1 MTSSPQ
7 LLLPTVGRHLVRE
20 FARTFLLTAAAFVA
34 IYLLVDF
41 FDRFDDY
48 LRHDAPL
55 DALIRTILYKVPL
68 VLTQVTPL
76 AVLTGALVGLG
87 MLARQNEFVAMRACG
102 VSIWQVALPL
112 IGLAIAL
119 SALVFVWNEQ
129 VVPKMTRRAHEIWS
143 VEVKKRGEHNV
154 YTGRQVWYHGRSGFY
169 SINRVALG
177 RRSLYG
183 LTIYELGQDFRP
195 VRVVEAAAAVWDGA
209 QWSFETPRTREFR
222 PEGVVETTT
231 LPPGFVLPET
241 LDDFRVASVEPEEF
255 SYLMLRRQI
264 EALRLKGVDASE
276 GLVDLHLKLA
286 LPAATA
292 IMMLLAIPI
301 AARGTRVTNLAA
313 AAALG
318 LSIGFTYFVVLGFA
332 RALGQTG
339 ALPPAIAAWTPNLLF
354 AMIGGALLV
363 GGD

>member
-1 MTSSPQ
+1 MTPRPP
-7 LLLPTVGRHLVRE
+7 LFLPTVGRHLVRE
-20 FARTFLLTAAAFVA
+20 FSRTFLLTVTAFVA

-55 DALIRTILYKVPL
+55 DALVRTILYKVPL
-68 VLTQVTPL
+68 VLTQVTPM

-87 MLARQNEFVAMRACG
+87 ILARQNEFVALRACG
-102 VSIWQVALPL
+102 VSVLQVALPL
-112 IGLAIAL
+112 LGLAVVL
-119 SALVFVWNEQ
+119 SGLVFLWNEQ

-143 VEVKKRGEHNV
+143 IEVKKRGEHSV

-177 RRSLYG
+177 RRALYG

-195 VRVVEAAAAVWDGA
+195 VRVVEAAKAVWDGG
-209 QWSFETPRTREFR
+209 QWTFETPRTREFR
-222 PEGVVETTT
+222 ADGVVETET

-255 SYLMLRRQI
+255 SYRMLRHQI
-264 EALRLKGVDASE
+264 DSLRLKGIDASE

-292 IMMLLAIPI
+292 IMMLLAIPLS
-301 AARGTRVTNLAA
+301 ARGTRVTNLAA

-318 LSIGFTYFVVLGFA
+318 LAIGFAYFVVMGFA

-339 ALPPAIAAWTPNLLF
+339 ALPPALAAWTPNFLF
-354 AMIGGALLV
+354 ALIGGALLV
-363 GGD
+363 GSD